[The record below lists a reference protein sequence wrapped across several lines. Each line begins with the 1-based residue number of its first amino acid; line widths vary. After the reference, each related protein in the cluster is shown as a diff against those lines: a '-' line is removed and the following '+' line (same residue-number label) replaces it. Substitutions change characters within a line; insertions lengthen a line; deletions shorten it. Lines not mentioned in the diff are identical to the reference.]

1 MIKKGTLMEKR
12 KLGWTDLELSTVGL
26 GTWAIGGAGWK
37 FGWGPQDDRDS
48 IDTIHRAYDLG
59 VNWLD
64 TAALYGLGH
73 SEEMVGQALSTMR
86 EKPLVA
92 TKCSRV
98 WDAEGNI
105 QSSLKRDS
113 VRRELE
119 ASLKRLKL
127 ERIDLYQIHW
137 PRPDEDI
144 EEGWQALEDLRREGK
159 IRYIG
164 GCNFSRAQLER
175 IQAIA
180 PVASLQPPYSM
191 LRREIES
198 EILPFCAA
206 HNIGIV
212 PYSPMQKGI
221 LTDAFSRERVANLKP
236 GDHRLNDSMFQGE
249 ALEANLRL
257 VDGLRAIAREKGC
270 TVAQLA
276 IAWVLRRPEA
286 TSAIVGARRPAQIE
300 ETVGAAEVR
309 LSSEEIQ
316 RIENLLTQHS
326 PVS

>member
-1 MIKKGTLMEKR
+1 MEKR
-12 KLGWTDLELSTVGL
+12 KLGWTDLELSVVGL
-26 GTWAIGGAGWK
+26 GTWALGGAGWR
-37 FGWGPQDDRDS
+37 FSWGPQDDRDS
-48 IDTIHRAYDLG
+48 IATIHRAFDLG

-64 TAALYGLGH
+64 TAAVYGLGH
-73 SEEMVGQALSTMR
+73 SEEVVGQALSTMR

-98 WDAEGNI
+98 WDAAGNI
-105 QSSLKRDS
+105 ESNLRRES

-119 ASLKRLKL
+119 ASLKRLRL
-127 ERIDLYQIHW
+127 ECIDLYQIHW

-144 EEGWQALEDLRREGK
+144 EEGWQTLEDLRREGK

-164 GCNFSRAQLER
+164 VCNFNRAQLER

-198 EILPFCAA
+198 EILPYCAE
-206 HNIGIV
+206 HRIGVV

-221 LTDAFSRERVANLKP
+221 LTDAFSRERVAALQP
-236 GDHRLNDSMFQGE
+236 GDHRLNDPMFQGQ
-249 ALEANLRL
+249 ALEANLKL
-257 VDGLRAIAREKGC
+257 VDGLRGMAREKGC

-276 IAWVLRRPEA
+276 IAWVLRRPEV

-309 LSSEEIQ
+309 LSAEEIQ
-316 RIENLLTQHS
+316 RIEALLA
-326 PVS
+326 